1 MASKS
6 FFLRIHKN
14 ELIFSRRVNSGKT
27 VMNLRGRV
35 IKKILY
41 AGTKSEHEG
50 LVLVTAEG
58 EFKLQRKGGNPFWDE
73 TLAEFEG
80 KEIEA
85 EGTLKETRFIMSQ
98 WTVLS

>member
-1 MASKS
+1 MK
-6 FFLRIHKN
+6 LK
-14 ELIFSRRVNSGKT
+14 GKAE
-27 VMNLRGRV
+27 
-35 IKKILY
+35 KKLLY

-50 LVLVTAEG
+50 LVLVTAAG

-73 TLAEFEG
+73 TLAELEG
-80 KEIEA
+80 REIEA

>member
-1 MASKS
+1 MK
-6 FFLRIHKN
+6 
-14 ELIFSRRVNSGKT
+14 
-27 VMNLRGRV
+27 LRGQV
-35 IKKILY
+35 IKKHLY

-73 TLAEFEG
+73 TLAELEG

-85 EGTLKETRFIMSQ
+85 EGVLKESRFTMSR
-98 WTVLS
+98 WTVLP